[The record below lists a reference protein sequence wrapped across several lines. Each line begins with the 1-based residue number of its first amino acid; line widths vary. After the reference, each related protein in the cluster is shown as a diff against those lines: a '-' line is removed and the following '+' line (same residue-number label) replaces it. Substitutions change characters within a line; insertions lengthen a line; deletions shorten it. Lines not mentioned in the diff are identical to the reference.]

1 LKRRLFITGVEI
13 LRTKAVALRILNQLL
28 NDKRTLALIIF
39 APLLVL
45 TLIYFIL
52 NTTITDIKV
61 GVVNAPQ
68 KYVENLYK
76 NNITPIRCT
85 ESEAAQMLNDK
96 EIIASVKMISG
107 KVYVDIDGGNTTKA
121 TSVLATIEQAK
132 KAMNPASQDRLDLKT
147 EINYVYGASDLKMF
161 DNFGSLFIG
170 FLVFFFTF
178 LISGISF
185 LQERTT
191 GTLEKLLST
200 PIKRWEIVAGYILG
214 FGTVT
219 IVQSAIITFYVVY
232 VLNVMM
238 IGSLWLVMMITLLS
252 AMTALSLGML
262 LSTAATS
269 EFQMIQFIPI
279 VIVPQ
284 IFFTGLFDL
293 SPEWTL
299 VGKFMP
305 LYYVADALD
314 KVMIRGQGLAAI
326 ALDTSVL
333 LGLTLIFMSTNTL
346 LLKRYQKI

>member
-1 LKRRLFITGVEI
+1 MKRRLFITGVEI

-346 LLKRYQKI
+346 LLKRYRKI

>member
-1 LKRRLFITGVEI
+1 MRI
-13 LRTKAVALRILNQLL
+13 KALALRILRQLI
-28 NDKRTLALIIF
+28 NDKRTLALILI

-52 NTTITDIKV
+52 ETTVTDMKV

-68 KYVENLYK
+68 KYVEKLYE
-76 NNITPIRCT
+76 NNITTVRCT
-85 ESEAAQMLNDK
+85 ESEAMQLLEDEKAL
-96 EIIASVKMISG
+96 AYVKMVSG
-107 KVYVDIDGGNTTKA
+107 KVYINVDGSNTTKA
-121 TSVLATIEQAK
+121 NAVLSAMEQAK
-132 KAMNPASQDRLDLKT
+132 RSFNSQQQERVDLKS
-147 EINYVYGASDLKMF
+147 EINYVYGASDLGMF

-185 LQERTT
+185 LQERTS

-200 PIKRWEIVAGYILG
+200 PIKRWEIVSGYIFG

-219 IVQSAIITFYVVY
+219 VVQSAIITFYVIY

-238 IGSLWLVMMITLLS
+238 IGSIWLVMFVTLLT

-262 LSTAATS
+262 ISTAASS

-279 VIVPQ
+279 IIVPQ

-293 SPEWTL
+293 SPEWAI

-314 KVMIRGQGLAAI
+314 KIMIRGEGLAAI
-326 ALDTSVL
+326 ALDISLL
-333 LGLTLIFMSTNTL
+333 LGLTLIFMVSNTM
-346 LLKRYQKI
+346 LLKRYRRI

>member
-1 LKRRLFITGVEI
+1 MRI
-13 LRTKAVALRILNQLL
+13 KAMALRIINQLR
-28 NDKRTLALIIF
+28 NDKRTLALILC
-39 APLLVL
+39 APLLLL

-52 NTTITDIKV
+52 DTSITDMKV

-68 KYVENLYK
+68 KYIENLYE
-76 NNITPIRCT
+76 NNITTIRCS
-85 ESEAAQMLNDK
+85 ESEAAQLLKDE
-96 EIIASVKMISG
+96 EILAYVQMVSG
-107 KVYVDIDGGNTTKA
+107 KVYIDLDGGNTTKA
-121 TSVLATIEQAK
+121 TQVLAALEQAK
-132 KAMNPASQDRLDLKT
+132 RGLSASPERVDLKT
-147 EINYVYGASDLKMF
+147 EINYVYGANDLSMF
-161 DNFGSLFIG
+161 DNFGSLLIG

-200 PIKRWEIVAGYILG
+200 PIKRWEIVTGYVVG

-219 IVQSAIITFYVVY
+219 VIQSTIIAFYVVY
-232 VLNVMM
+232 VLDIMM
-238 IGSLWLVMMITLLS
+238 VGSLWLVLLITLLS
-252 AMTALSLGML
+252 AMTALTLGIL

-279 VIVPQ
+279 VVIPQ

-293 SPEWTL
+293 SPEWAV

-314 KVMIRGQGLAAI
+314 KVMMRGGGFGSI
-326 ALDTSVL
+326 ALDVCVL
-333 LGLTLIFMSTNTL
+333 LGLTLIFMTANTL
-346 LLKRYQKI
+346 LPKRYRRI

>member
-1 LKRRLFITGVEI
+1 MRI
-13 LRTKAVALRILNQLL
+13 KAMAWRIICQLL
-28 NDKRTLALIIF
+28 NDKRTLVLILC
-39 APLLVL
+39 APLLIL

-52 NTTITDIKV
+52 DTSVTDMKV
-61 GVVNAPQ
+61 GVINAPQ
-68 KYVENLYK
+68 QYIENLYE
-76 NNITPIRCT
+76 NNLTPIRCT
-85 ESEAAQMLNDK
+85 ESEAAQLMKDE
-96 EIIASVKMISG
+96 EIIASVEMISG
-107 KVYVDIDGGNTTKA
+107 KIYIDLDGGNTTKS
-121 TSVLATIEQAK
+121 TSALAAMELAK
-132 KAMNPASQDRLDLKT
+132 KGLNPSMDRVDLKT
-147 EINYVYGASDLKMF
+147 EINYVYGAGDLKMF

-200 PIKRWEIVAGYILG
+200 PIKRWEIVTGYILG

-219 IVQSAIITFYVVY
+219 VVQSSIITFFVVY
-232 VLNVMM
+232 VLNIMM
-238 IGSLWLVMMITLLS
+238 IGSLWLVMLITLLS

-284 IFFTGLFDL
+284 VFFTGLFDL
-293 SPEWTL
+293 SPEWAV

-314 KVMIRGQGLAAI
+314 KIMMRGEGFSGILP
-326 ALDTSVL
+326 DVGVL
-333 LGLTLIFMSTNTL
+333 VGLTLIFMMINTL
-346 LLKRYQKI
+346 LLKRFRRI

>member
-1 LKRRLFITGVEI
+1 M
-13 LRTKAVALRILNQLL
+13 RTKAVALRILNQLL

-346 LLKRYQKI
+346 LLKRYRKI

>member
-1 LKRRLFITGVEI
+1 MKRRLFITGVEI

-200 PIKRWEIVAGYILG
+200 P
-214 FGTVT
+214 
-219 IVQSAIITFYVVY
+219 
-232 VLNVMM
+232 
-238 IGSLWLVMMITLLS
+238 
-252 AMTALSLGML
+252 
-262 LSTAATS
+262 ATS

-346 LLKRYQKI
+346 LLKRYRKI

>member
-1 LKRRLFITGVEI
+1 M
-13 LRTKAVALRILNQLL
+13 ALRILNQLR
-28 NDKRTLALIIF
+28 NDKRTLALILC

-52 NTTITDIKV
+52 NTTITDMKV
-61 GVVNAPQ
+61 GIVNAPQ

-85 ESEAAQMLNDK
+85 ESEAAQLLKDE
-96 EIIASVKMISG
+96 EIIASVRMVSG
-107 KVYVDIDGGNTTKA
+107 KVYIDIDGGNTTKA
-121 TSVLATIEQAK
+121 TAVLAAMEQAK
-132 KAMNPASQDRLDLKT
+132 KAMNPSAQERTDLKT
-147 EINYVYGASDLKMF
+147 EINYVYGAGDLKMF

-200 PIKRWEIVAGYILG
+200 PIKRWEIVTGYIVG

-219 IVQSAIITFYVVY
+219 VVQSTIITFYVVY
-232 VLNVMM
+232 VLDVMM
-238 IGSLWLVMMITLLS
+238 IGSLWLVMLITLLS

-262 LSTAATS
+262 LSTAASS

-284 IFFTGLFDL
+284 VFFTGLFDL
-293 SPEWTL
+293 SPEWAV

-326 ALDTSVL
+326 ALDVSVL
-333 LGLTLIFMSTNTL
+333 LGLTLIFMTANTM
-346 LLKRYQKI
+346 LLKRYRRI

>member
-1 LKRRLFITGVEI
+1 MRIRAMT
-13 LRTKAVALRILNQLL
+13 LRILSQLR
-28 NDKRTLALIIF
+28 NDKRTLALIIV

-52 NTTITDIKV
+52 NTTITDMAV

-68 KYVENLYK
+68 KYMEGLYENNL
-76 NNITPIRCT
+76 TPVRCT
-85 ESEAAQMLNDK
+85 ESEALKMLKDEK
-96 EIIASVKMISG
+96 IIASVKMVSG
-107 KVYVDIDGGNTTKA
+107 KLYVDIDGGNTSKA
-121 TSVLATIEQAK
+121 KQVLAAIELAK
-132 KAMNPASQDRLDLKT
+132 KGMPSPTQERMDLKT
-147 EINYVYGASDLKMF
+147 EVNYVYGAGDLKMF

-200 PIKRWEIVAGYILG
+200 PIKRWEIVTGYIFG
-214 FGTVT
+214 FGAVTV
-219 IVQSAIITFYVVY
+219 VQSAIITFFVVY
-232 VLNVMM
+232 VLDVMM
-238 IGSLWLVMMITLLS
+238 IGSLWLVLLVTLLS

-284 IFFTGLFDL
+284 VFFTGLFDL
-293 SPEWTL
+293 SPGWAL
-299 VGKFMP
+299 VGRFMP
-305 LYYVADALD
+305 LYYIADALD
-314 KVMIRGQGLAAI
+314 KIMTRGQGLAAI
-326 ALDTSVL
+326 AADVCLL
-333 LGLTLIFMSTNTL
+333 LGLTLIFMTANTM
-346 LLKRYQKI
+346 LLKRYRRI

>member
-1 LKRRLFITGVEI
+1 MRIRAL
-13 LRTKAVALRILNQLL
+13 ALRILHQLV
-28 NDKRTLALIIF
+28 NDKRTLALILF

-52 NTTITDIKV
+52 DTTITDMKV
-61 GVVNAPQ
+61 GVINAPQ
-68 KYVENLYK
+68 QYVENLYK
-76 NNITPIRCT
+76 NNIIPVRCT
-85 ESEAAQMLNDK
+85 ESEAMQMLRD
-96 EIIASVKMISG
+96 ERILASVQMISG
-107 KVYVDIDGGNTTKA
+107 KIYIDVDGSNTTKA
-121 TSVLATIEQAK
+121 TAVLAAVEQAK
-132 KAMNPASQDRLDLKT
+132 KGMNSTQQARIDLKS
-147 EINYVYGASDLKMF
+147 EINYVYGASDLGMF

-200 PIKRWEIVAGYILG
+200 PIKRWEIVVGYIVG

-219 IVQSAIITFYVVY
+219 VVQSAIITFFVIY
-232 VLNVMM
+232 VLDVMM
-238 IGSLWLVMMITLLS
+238 IGSLWLVMLTTLLS

-284 IFFTGLFDL
+284 VFFTGLFDL
-293 SPEWTL
+293 SPEWAM

-314 KVMIRGQGLAAI
+314 KIMIRGAGISAI
-326 ALDTSVL
+326 ALDIGLL
-333 LGLTLIFMSTNTL
+333 LGLTLIFMAANTL
-346 LLKRYQKI
+346 LLKRYRRI